1 LSQKGETLVEL
12 GGKTIPFLIDYR
24 DLVRNPKCTSSYSVV
39 VEGVKATEFNG
50 RKYLWP
56 LRVNR
61 GDTAYEGSL
70 VWFGFATGS
79 HKHIYRAHSML
90 FRVAEIGER
99 EYDGLKVRN
108 LELITDSPPLTWQ
121 GLPSD
126 ELRAEMT
133 NEGYAVARD
142 LYKAQSNVVA
152 YLALRYLKPE
162 PPARRVEFYIRTVE
176 DVDKAIE
183 ELKKLR
189 AQLEEPRI
197 RGVIAS
203 TPPS

>member
-1 LSQKGETLVEL
+1 
-12 GGKTIPFLIDYR
+12 
-24 DLVRNPKCTSSYSVV
+24 
-39 VEGVKATEFNG
+39 
-50 RKYLWP
+50 
-56 LRVNR
+56 
-61 GDTAYEGSL
+61 
-70 VWFGFATGS
+70 
-79 HKHIYRAHSML
+79 
-90 FRVAEIGER
+90 
-99 EYDGLKVRN
+99 
-108 LELITDSPPLTWQ
+108 LELITDGPPLTWQ

-176 DVDKAIE
+176 DVDRAIE